1 MIELIIDGQT
11 VTAESGETLLTCAA
25 RAGIEIPRL
34 CHQFPHDADADI
46 GNPQKQDC
54 NLCVVEI
61 LQAPPTNN
69 EQAKIACQTHGS
81 CEKVNACQT
90 AHACKTEVSN
100 GLIVTTQSAQL
111 SKLRQDALQTILS
124 DHFADCEAPCQRAC
138 PAGVDVQQY
147 LYHIAQGNH
156 TEAVKIIKQTL
167 PLPLSIGRVCPAFCE
182 SECRRGLI
190 DEPLAIRQLKRHA
203 ADLDLNDEDPW
214 MPERE
219 ADTGKKV
226 AIIGAGPAGLAAGYF
241 LSNQGHQVTIFDSAP
256 QAGGW
261 LRYGIPEYRLPK
273 AILDK
278 EIALLCRNGLNIQ
291 TNTRLGQDIQLGNL
305 VESYDAV
312 CLAIGAQKAV
322 PMDYPGSDLAG
333 CYLGVDYLRD
343 YCTEKT
349 YSTGRKVAVIGG
361 GNTAI
366 DCARTALRDG
376 ADVTLIYRRT
386 REEMPAEPYEIHE
399 AEVEGVKFHFL
410 TNPLENH
417 ADDAGR
423 VNSVTFSRMTL
434 GEPDASGRRA
444 PVATGE
450 TFTESFDTVIAAV
463 SQMPDMEFLKY
474 PESQLSNGQIALTR
488 WNTFAGCEH
497 TMSAGIEKLFVIG
510 DSRTGPATAVAA
522 IGDGRR
528 AAEAIHKQLSTGLV
542 CELVPE
548 QFNAAKAKKTATLDT
563 SLYPNIPVEPRVKM
577 PELTP
582 AQREQNFAEVE
593 LGFGYD
599 SALKE
604 AARCLECACQ
614 ANKQCD
620 LRDYATEYRV
630 DAKAIAQDAPTQA
643 RRFTVDTSAP
653 FITFDANR
661 CISCG
666 ACVDMCQRQ
675 SGHKAICF
683 EEASFSAIPGCSA
696 NDSVN
701 KDAIR
706 RAPRAGFSV
715 SMADSNCVQCGN
727 CVQVC
732 PTGALV
738 DARDKSQARA
748 KTELDRISTVCTYCG
763 VGCRV
768 EMHVDKASNRIM
780 RVTGDTESQVNEGML
795 CVKGRFGFDFV
806 QSPERLTTPMV
817 RKQGQLVPVSWDE
830 AISHVAR
837 RLTEIKA
844 EYGSDS
850 LATLASAK
858 ATNEENFLLQKFTR
872 SVLGTNNIDH
882 CARLC
887 HASTVSAL
895 YDTLGSGA
903 MTNDIPGIAES
914 DLIFILGSDTTCA
927 HPIIASRIREA
938 VSTGKARLVVV
949 DPKRVEIADSAELY
963 LAQRPGTDVMLLN
976 AIMQQILLN
985 GWQDDAYIAA
995 RTEQFEAVRSEV
1007 MKSDYSLDNAAII
1020 TGIAAEDIARLAKL
1034 IGTADKTAI
1043 YYAMGITQHTCGH
1056 DNVLAIS
1063 NLQLM
1068 LGNIGLEGA
1077 GINPLR
1083 GQSNVQGSCDM
1094 GALPNYLP
1102 GYKKLVDADNR
1113 APLEAAWNVTLPTE
1127 EGIPASYMMKALVSG
1142 KLKAMYIMGENPV
1155 LSDPDQ
1161 AHVLDGLAAAEFI
1174 VVQDIFLTETAALA
1188 DVVLP
1193 AAAFAEK
1200 RGHFTNTERRVQQLQ
1215 PAVISPGQAKP
1226 DWQIVQAVANAMGAD
1241 WHYEAEEQIWREV
1254 NQLTPQYRGITWE
1267 RVAPTSIKGKQ
1278 GLQWPCLDEQHPGTR
1293 IMHQTK
1299 FIRGELAKFEPVSFR
1314 LPAEMPCEEF
1324 PLVLSTGR
1332 LLEQFHTG
1340 TLTRKTKGLDMLASP
1355 RVMMSV
1361 FDAEQLGVNNG
1372 DMLKLATRR
1381 GEITIRAFVTRRAQA
1396 GVLFLPFHFVE
1407 AAANKLTINALDP
1420 VAHIPE
1426 YKFCAV
1432 RAENLGAMEGYGDTL
1447 DEVLNDTSLENEG
1460 IPAA

>member
-1 MIELIIDGQT
+1 MIELMIDGQSVVAQDGDT
-11 VTAESGETLLTCAA
+11 ILSCAT
-25 RAGIEIPRL
+25 RAGIDIPHL
-34 CHQFPHDADADI
+34 CHQFDADPASQVFDS
-46 GNPQKQDC
+46 QKQHC
-54 NLCVVEI
+54 NLCMVEVAGNDNC
-61 LQAPPTNN
+61 QR
-69 EQAKIACQTHGS
+69 ACEMKADSGM
-81 CEKVNACQT
+81 V
-90 AHACKTEVSN
+90 
-100 GLIVTTQSAQL
+100 ITTQSAQL
-111 SKLRQDALQTILS
+111 STLRQQALQSILS

-156 TEAVKIIKQTL
+156 TEAVKVIKQTL

-182 SECRRGLI
+182 AECRRGLI

-203 ADLDLNDEDPW
+203 ADLDLHDEQPW
-214 MPERE
+214 MPER
-219 ADTGKKV
+219 APDSGKKV
-226 AIIGAGPAGLAAGYF
+226 AIVGAGPAGLAAGYF
-241 LSNQGHQVTIFDSAP
+241 LSNQGHTVTVFDAMP
-256 QAGGW
+256 KAGGW

-278 EIALLCRNGLNIQ
+278 EIALLCRNGMDIQ
-291 TNTRLGQDIQLGNL
+291 TDTKLGQDIQLNQL
-305 VESYDAV
+305 VSDYDAV

-322 PMDYPGSDLAG
+322 PMNYPGSDLVG
-333 CYLGVDYLRD
+333 CYLGVDYLKD
-343 YCTEKT
+343 YCTDKT
-349 YSTGRKVAVIGG
+349 LSTGKKVAVIGG

-399 AEVEGVKFHFL
+399 AETEGVKFHFL

-417 ADDAGR
+417 SDDKGR
-423 VNSVTFSRMTL
+423 VNAVTFDKMAL

-450 TFTESFDTVIAAV
+450 TFTEAFDTVIAAV
-463 SQMPDMEFLKY
+463 SQKPDMAFLDL
-474 PESQLSNGQIALTR
+474 PGSQLANGTIALSR
-488 WNTFAGCEH
+488 WNTFIGCDH
-497 TMSAGIEKLFVIG
+497 TMSAGVEKLFVVG
-510 DSRTGPATAVAA
+510 DSRRGPATAVAA

-548 QFNAAKAKKTATLDT
+548 PFNAAKARKTKQLDA
-563 SLYPNIPVEPRVKM
+563 SLYPQVQVQGRAKM
-577 PELTP
+577 PELSP
-582 AQREQNFAEVE
+582 SEREHNFAEVE
-593 LGFGYD
+593 LGFGD
-599 SALKE
+599 DAALSE

-620 LRDYATEYRV
+620 LRDYATQYQV
-630 DAKAIAQDAPTQA
+630 DANAIAASAPEQA
-643 RRFTVDTSAP
+643 RRFALDTSTP

-666 ACVDMCQRQ
+666 ACVDMCQQ
-675 SGHKAICF
+675 QAGHQAICF
-683 EEASFSAIPGCSA
+683 EQGSFSALPTGSNPA
-696 NDSVN
+696 LNQ
-701 KDAIR
+701 DAQR

-738 DARDKSQARA
+738 DSRDKSQARTA
-748 KTELDRISTVCTYCG
+748 DTLEKVSTICTYCG

-768 EMHVDKASNRIM
+768 EMHVDRSQNRIM
-780 RVTGDTESQVNEGML
+780 RVTGDVESEVNQGML

-806 QSPERLTTPMV
+806 GSKERLTQPMI
-817 RKQGQLVPVSWDE
+817 RKNGQLEPVSWSE
-830 AISHVAR
+830 AVTYVAE
-837 RLTEIKA
+837 RLTDIKA
-844 EYGSDS
+844 RHGSDAI
-850 LATLASAK
+850 ATLASAK

-872 SVLGTNNIDH
+872 AILGTNNIDH

-903 MTNDIPGIAES
+903 MTNDIPGIADS

-927 HPIIASRIREA
+927 HPVIASRIQQVVR
-938 VSTGKARLVVV
+938 SGKARLVVA
-949 DPKRVEIADSAELY
+949 DPKRVGIADSAEFY
-963 LAQRPGTDVMLLN
+963 LAHRPGTDVMLLN
-976 AIMQQILLN
+976 AVMQQILLN
-985 GWQDDAYIAA
+985 DWQDDAYIAS
-995 RTEQFEAVRSEV
+995 RTEDFTALRDEV

-1020 TGIAAEDIARLAKL
+1020 TGVPAKDIAKLARML
-1034 IGTADKTAI
+1034 GSAEKTAV
-1043 YYAMGITQHTCGH
+1043 YYAMGITQHTSGH
-1056 DNVLAIS
+1056 DNVTAIS

-1068 LGNIGLEGA
+1068 LGNLGISGA

-1102 GYKKLVDADNR
+1102 GYLPVTDAQYR
-1113 APLEAAWNVTLPTE
+1113 QTLEQAWQCAPLPDSIGIAATH
-1127 EGIPASYMMKALVSG
+1127 MMKEMAHG

-1161 AHVLDGLAAAEFI
+1161 AHVLKGLAAAEFL
-1174 VVQDIFLTETAALA
+1174 VVQDIFLTETAELA

-1215 PAVISPGQAKP
+1215 AAVTPPGQALA
-1226 DWQIVQAVANAMGAD
+1226 DWQIVQQVANAMGAD
-1241 WHYEAEEQIWREV
+1241 WHYHSEEQIWAEV
-1254 NQLTPQYRGITWE
+1254 NQLTPQYRGISWQ
-1267 RVAPTSIKGKQ
+1267 RVAPTSLKGKQ
-1278 GLQWPCLDEQHPGTR
+1278 GLQWPCADETAPGTVV
-1293 IMHQTK
+1293 MHSKQFTRGK
-1299 FIRGELAKFEPVSFR
+1299 GRFIPVHYR
-1314 LPAEMPCEEF
+1314 LPAEMPCEEY
-1324 PLVLSTGR
+1324 PLILSTGR

-1340 TLTRKTKGLDMLASP
+1340 TLTRKTKGLDVLASP
-1355 RVMMSV
+1355 KVMISV
-1361 FDAEQLGVNNG
+1361 YDADKLGVSNG
-1372 DMLKLATRR
+1372 DMLKLTTRR
-1381 GEITIRAFVTRRAQA
+1381 GEIEIRAFVTRRAQA

-1420 VAHIPE
+1420 VALIPE

-1432 RAENLGAMEGYGDTL
+1432 RADNLGAMPDAHGTL
-1447 DEVLNDTSLENEG
+1447 ETTEMT
-1460 IPAA
+1460 A